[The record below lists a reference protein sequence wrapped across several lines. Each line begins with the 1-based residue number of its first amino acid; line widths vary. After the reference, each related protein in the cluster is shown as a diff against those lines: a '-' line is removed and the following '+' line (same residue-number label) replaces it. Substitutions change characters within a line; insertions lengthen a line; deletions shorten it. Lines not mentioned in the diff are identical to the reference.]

1 MLANGQTKDR
11 IGAGETK
18 AVDGSVV
25 RQDSLL
31 GQGELLE
38 SGGIKDLL
46 DL

>member
-1 MLANGQTKDR
+1 
-11 IGAGETK
+11 
-18 AVDGSVV
+18 V